1 MSAASPGQT
10 SGAEQFASRASDPA
24 APSSGSGGRAF
35 GLGPRT
41 LAVLVVLALAGLVGL
56 LLASEGSSSTPA
68 ASQAKYGGLPSW
80 LPKPKHLTRRTLA
93 AGVGH
98 PAVSIQG
105 EAIAVH
111 LASGNVY
118 ATVVGPEVPEEGR
131 FPVPAT
137 SPVSFVLTFA
147 RTSGT
152 VPLRAADL
160 ELVDGRGG
168 VHHPVVTALHG
179 GPLPAHVPT
188 GKPFSVR
195 LRGVLPTGD
204 GAVEWKPAPGRPLAG
219 WAFTVEID

>member
-10 SGAEQFASRASDPA
+10 SGAEQLASLGPDPA
-24 APSSGSGGRAF
+24 APSSARGGRAF
-35 GLGPRT
+35 GLGLRT
-41 LAVLVVLALAGLVGL
+41 AGMLAVLVLAGLVGL
-56 LLASEGSSSTPA
+56 LVASGGSSSTPVS
-68 ASQAKYGGLPSW
+68 SQAKYGGLPSW
-80 LPKPKHLTRRTLA
+80 LPKSKHLTGRTLTA
-93 AGVGH
+93 SAGH

-111 LASGNVY
+111 LTDSSVY
-118 ATVVGPEVPEEGR
+118 ATVVGPEVPEEGK

-152 VPLRAADL
+152 VPLRTVDL
-160 ELVDGRGG
+160 ELVDGNGD
-168 VHHPVVTALHG
+168 VHHPVVSALHG
-179 GPLPAHVPT
+179 GPLPAQVPT
-188 GKPFSVR
+188 GKSFSVR

-204 GAVEWKPAPGRPLAG
+204 GAVEWKPESGRPIAG

>member
-10 SGAEQFASRASDPA
+10 RGAEQLASLGSDPA
-24 APSSGSGGRAF
+24 APPSGRGGRVF

-41 LAVLVVLALAGLVGL
+41 AGVLAVLVVAGLVGL
-56 LLASEGSSSTPA
+56 LIASGGSSSTPV

-80 LPKPKHLTRRTLA
+80 LPKPKHLTGRTLT
-93 AGVGH
+93 AGAGH

-111 LASGNVY
+111 LAGGSVY
-118 ATVVGPEVPEEGR
+118 ATVVGPEVPEEGK

-147 RTSGT
+147 QASGT
-152 VPLRAADL
+152 VPLRTADL
-160 ELVDGRGG
+160 EFVDGDGN

-204 GAVEWKPAPGRPLAG
+204 GAVEWKPEPGRPIAG